1 MTTATA
7 TTTTTKSRLLPAW
20 VLKLI
25 GFSSLASA
33 LIGFVIYWFKKYP
46 SRRRITREPTNES
59 TDGWKKK
66 ARKNKNKKKITVSLK
81 NTVLWN
87 PSPDV
92 DTPMY
97 GFQEKSIQTLTRL
110 SYLYDLYI
118 IVQVNSDEE
127 KGNIQQLLENASS
140 VDGLLFDSVD
150 KRKILYCSEEEG
162 KIHIVRHIEPFI
174 HVEGGWEKDD
184 GEEIVSKLKPF
195 VSKIIWIMAKRRLDL
210 VTPMKNIELSDLL
223 IETSI
228 AQEVKD

>member
-1 MTTATA
+1 
-7 TTTTTKSRLLPAW
+7 
-20 VLKLI
+20 
-25 GFSSLASA
+25 
-33 LIGFVIYWFKKYP
+33 
-46 SRRRITREPTNES
+46 
-59 TDGWKKK
+59 
-66 ARKNKNKKKITVSLK
+66 
-81 NTVLWN
+81 
-87 PSPDV
+87 
-92 DTPMY
+92 MY

-184 GEEIVSKLKPF
+184 GEEIVNKLKSF

-210 VTPMKNIELSDLL
+210 VIPMKNIELSDLL